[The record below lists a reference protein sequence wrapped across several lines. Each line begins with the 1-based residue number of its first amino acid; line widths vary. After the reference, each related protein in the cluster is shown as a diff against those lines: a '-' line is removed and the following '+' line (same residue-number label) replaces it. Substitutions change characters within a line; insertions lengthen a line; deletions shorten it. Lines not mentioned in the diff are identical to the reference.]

1 MNIFQNAFYIIQID
15 ENSLA
20 TGRVVNEWWIQFID
34 GHKMLPLRQLRKSFC
49 NPLMKKLKQC
59 DLKSLQYI
67 AKHAQNYG
75 IFKFNGIN
83 SVRAMY
89 VVKKEF
95 NFNESTLKNGQLT
108 AWRIKGLSACKSD
121 PFG

>member
-1 MNIFQNAFYIIQID
+1 LHYLCDFQVLIPSSVKQHKLQFKLLMASIQI
-15 ENSLA
+15 
-20 TGRVVNEWWIQFID
+20 I
-34 GHKMLPLRQLRKSFC
+34 
-49 NPLMKKLKQC
+49 
-59 DLKSLQYI
+59 
-67 AKHAQNYG
+67 
-75 IFKFNGIN
+75 FNGIN